1 MREKVRKQDETK
13 LKLNNEIDFQMTIF
27 NKLNKGFINK
37 QKVNCFMNV
46 CLQSLMA
53 CPAFYNMLV
62 AIAEHQEFEEKLLET
77 GMLKKMVYVSKFFDP
92 KHQLDKSSAFSYKIV
107 DGETIF
113 EKFLAEYNPFKE

>member
-1 MREKVRKQDETK
+1 MK
-13 LKLNNEIDFQMTIF
+13 LRLTEGIEFSMTLF
-27 NKLNKGFINK
+27 NKLNKGFTNV

-53 CPAFYNMLV
+53 CPAFYNLLI
-62 AIAEHQEFEEKLLET
+62 AIAEDPEFEEKLLDE

-92 KHQLDKSSAFSYKIV
+92 KNQMDKASAFSHKVV

-113 EKFLAEYNPFKE
+113 ESFLQ